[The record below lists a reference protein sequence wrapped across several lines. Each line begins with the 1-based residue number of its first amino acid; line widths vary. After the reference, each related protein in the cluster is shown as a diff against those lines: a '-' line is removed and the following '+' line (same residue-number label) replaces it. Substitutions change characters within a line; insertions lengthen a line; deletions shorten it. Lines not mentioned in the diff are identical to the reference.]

1 MFLAHMRLLLILCV
15 FFAVSPS
22 SFGQFRKINKTTS
35 LENHFLI
42 SGVLY
47 NYDIASDKETPAAN
61 VQIVIYQN
69 QELYVAFF
77 GGADGAYSFYL
88 PVGFDYDIS
97 FGGSAFVNKK
107 VHVDAT
113 QFPEERK
120 PREVL
125 LDLSLFYHVDGADF
139 SVLEQPFVNI
149 VYDPEADLIRPDEA
163 YTAKRKTE
171 LDKALKKARKVL
183 KSAKG

>member
-1 MFLAHMRLLLILCV
+1 MRLMLILCALFV
-15 FFAVSPS
+15 ATVPS
-22 SFGQFRKINKTTS
+22 LAQFRKISKSTTH
-35 LENHFLI
+35 ENHYLI

-47 NYDIASDKETPAAN
+47 NYDIASGKETPAAN

-69 QELYVAFF
+69 RELYVAFF
-77 GGADGAYSFYL
+77 GGADGTYSFYL
-88 PVGFDYDIS
+88 PVGFDYDVS
-97 FGGSAFVNKK
+97 FGGSAYVNKK

-125 LDLSLFYHVDGADF
+125 LDLSLFHHVDGADF

-149 VYDPEADLIRPDEA
+149 QYDPEADQIRPDEA
-163 YTAKRKTE
+163 YTAKRKAE
-171 LDKALKKARKVL
+171 LEKALKKARKVL
-183 KSAKG
+183 KSSKD

>member
-1 MFLAHMRLLLILCV
+1 MRLLLILCALL
-15 FFAVSPS
+15 AVSVP
-22 SFGQFRKINKTTS
+22 SFGQFRKISKTTS
-35 LENHFLI
+35 LENHYLI

-47 NYDIASDKETPAAN
+47 NYDIASGKEIPAAN
-61 VQIVIYQN
+61 VQVVIYQN
-69 QELYVAFF
+69 RELYVAFF
-77 GGADGAYSFYL
+77 AEADGKYSFYL
-88 PVGFDYDIS
+88 PVGFEYDVS
-97 FGGSAFVNKK
+97 FGGAAFVNKK

-163 YTAKRKTE
+163 YTTKRKAE
-171 LDKALKKARKVL
+171 LEKALKKARKVL
-183 KSAKG
+183 KASKS